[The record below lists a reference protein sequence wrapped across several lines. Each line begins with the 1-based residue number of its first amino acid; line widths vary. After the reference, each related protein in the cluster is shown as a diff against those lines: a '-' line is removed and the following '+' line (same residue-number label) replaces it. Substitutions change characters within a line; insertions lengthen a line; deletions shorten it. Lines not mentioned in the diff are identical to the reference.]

1 MQRNDLF
8 EEFLSEFRIHH
19 STETALI
26 KVTNDIFI
34 ASDTEITYVLGL
46 LDLSAVFSTEIGVHC
61 GY

>member
-8 EEFLSEFRIHH
+8 EEFLSEFRIH

-26 KVTNDIFI
+26 KITNDIFI
-34 ASDTEITYVLGL
+34 ASDTEITSVIGL
-46 LDLSAVFSTEIGVHC
+46 LDLSAAFSTEIRVHC